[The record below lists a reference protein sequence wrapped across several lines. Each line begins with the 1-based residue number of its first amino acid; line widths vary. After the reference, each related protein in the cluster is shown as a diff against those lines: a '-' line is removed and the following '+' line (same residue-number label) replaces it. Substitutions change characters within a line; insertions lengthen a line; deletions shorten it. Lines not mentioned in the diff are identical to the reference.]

1 MLGIEGEGVAGP
13 IRLIRT
19 YLRVF
24 MLVVLGVW
32 IGFVVGYEKLSVLF
46 VGWSVTFVR

>member
-1 MLGIEGEGVAGP
+1 
-13 IRLIRT
+13 
-19 YLRVF
+19 

-46 VGWSVTFVR
+46 VGWSVFRSLGVRSFTQAGLIGK